1 MLRSAVELDFFQ
13 MEKESAG
20 KPQPPKKLFDRRRS
34 LRDIQSVI
42 SKMNPEIL
50 KSVIATGSVE
60 NGNLLASKPKTD
72 EPFLSPAL
80 PLLSAPAFG
89 NCVSGTTPLTIF
101 YKGTISV
108 FDVSRNKAE
117 NILKLAEE
125 NVSKTVDSDLPLTRR
140 KSLERFL
147 QKRKERLTMASP
159 YGNCLPDYAFWGEK
173 KSPYGNWPSDYAF
186 SSEKKSLYGNCP
198 TDYAFLGLKNS
209 SRH

>member
-1 MLRSAVELDFFQ
+1 

-20 KPQPPKKLFDRRRS
+20 KPQQPKKLFDRRRS
-34 LRDIQSVI
+34 FRDIQSVI

-60 NGNLLASKPKTD
+60 NGYLLDSKPKTD
-72 EPFLSPAL
+72 DPFLSPAL

-89 NCVSGTTPLTIF
+89 NRVPGTSPLTIF
-101 YKGTISV
+101 YEGTVSV

-117 NILKLAEE
+117 NIFKLAEE
-125 NVSKTVDSDLPLTRR
+125 NVSADMFPHTRG

-159 YGNCLPDYAFWGEK
+159 YGNCPTDLPDRVFGPEELVRTLEK
-173 KSPYGNWPSDYAF
+173 
-186 SSEKKSLYGNCP
+186 EKYEERK
-198 TDYAFLGLKNS
+198 
-209 SRH
+209 